1 MRLRRSDCSSPGIT
15 RVKRG
20 RGFTYRD
27 AAGRAVKDEPAL
39 ERIRELAIPPAW
51 KDVWICTDQRG
62 HLQAVGTDAAG
73 RRQYLYHEQWRAR
86 RDREK
91 FERMLD
97 FARVLPKLRRRVARD
112 LGGDGAGRERVL
124 ACAVRM
130 LDVGFFRVGG
140 ESYAE
145 ENDSYG
151 LATLRKSHATVRAD
165 KVLFRYRAKSGK
177 EQVHFITD
185 AAVREVL
192 DLLKRRRGGGED
204 LLAYREGRRW
214 RDIQSGDI
222 NDYIKEATGDDF
234 SAKDFRTWNA
244 TVLAAHFL
252 GVEASRNGGRPTKT
266 ARKRQISAAV
276 KWVAQL
282 LGNTPA
288 VCRSSYIDPRVWDRF
303 QSNWTIGGSVE
314 RIIEEPFLGRPRI
327 RAELEAA
334 VVDLLEEPRQ
344 SPAVEKLAA

>member
-1 MRLRRSDCSSPGIT
+1 VG
-15 RVKRG
+15 
-20 RGFTYRD
+20 
-27 AAGRAVKDEPAL
+27 DEQTLA
-39 ERIRELAIPPAW
+39 RIRELAIPPAW
-51 KDVWICTDQRG
+51 KDVWICADDRG

-73 RRQYLYHEQWRAR
+73 RRQYRYHEKWRER

-91 FERMLD
+91 FERMLE
-97 FARVLPKLRRRVARD
+97 FAEVLPKLRRRVARD
-112 LGGDGAGRERVL
+112 LSGDDLGRERVL

-140 ESYAE
+140 ETYAE

-151 LATLRKSHATVRAD
+151 LATLRKSHATVRGD

-177 EQVHFITD
+177 QQFQFITD
-185 AAVREVL
+185 RGVRDVL
-192 DLLKRRRGGGED
+192 ERLKGRSGGGEE
-204 LLAYREGRRW
+204 LLAYRVGRRW
-214 RDIQSGDI
+214 HDIQSTDI
-222 NDYIKEATGDDF
+222 NGYIKEIAGEDF

-252 GVEASRNGGRPTKT
+252 GVEASNNGRPGTKT
-266 ARKRQISAAV
+266 SRKRQINAAV

-303 QSNWTIGGSVE
+303 LSGWTIGGTVE
-314 RIIEEPFLGRPRI
+314 PILEEPFLGRPRI
-327 RAELEAA
+327 REQLEAA

-344 SPAVEKLAA
+344 SAAVERVAA

>member
-1 MRLRRSDCSSPGIT
+1 
-15 RVKRG
+15 VKRG
-20 RGFTYRD
+20 RGFSYRD
-27 AAGRAVKDEPAL
+27 PEGRAVSDERTL
-39 ERIRELAIPPAW
+39 ERIRALAIPPAW
-51 KDVWICTDQRG
+51 KDVWVCTDERG
-62 HLQAVGTDAAG
+62 HLQAVGTDTAG
-73 RRQYLYHEQWRAR
+73 RRQYLYHETWRER

-91 FERMLD
+91 FERMLE

-112 LGGDGAGRERVL
+112 LGGEGAGRERVL

-140 ESYAE
+140 ETYAE

-151 LATLRKSHATVRAD
+151 LATLQKAHATIRGD

-177 EQVHFITD
+177 EQFQFITD
-185 AAVREVL
+185 PAVREVL
-192 DLLKRRRGGGED
+192 DLLKRRRGGGEG
-204 LLAYREGRRW
+204 LLAYKEGRRW
-214 RDIQSGDI
+214 SDVESTDI
-222 NDYIKEATGDDF
+222 NDYIKAVAGPEF

-252 GVEASRNGGRPTKT
+252 GVEAAHNGGPGTM
-266 ARKRQISAAV
+266 ASRKRRVNAAV
-276 KWVAQL
+276 KWVAGL

-303 QSNWTIGGSVE
+303 RSGWTIGGSVE
-314 RIIEEPFLGRPRI
+314 RLMEEPFLGRPRI
-327 RAELEAA
+327 REQLEAA

>member
-1 MRLRRSDCSSPGIT
+1 M
-15 RVKRG
+15 KRG
-20 RGFTYRD
+20 RGFAYQDASSKPVRD
-27 AAGRAVKDEPAL
+27 ESTL

-51 KDVWICTDQRG
+51 KDVWICADDRG

-97 FARVLPKLRRRVARD
+97 FAEVLPKVRRRVARD
-112 LGGDGAGRERVL
+112 LRGDDASRDRVL

-140 ESYAE
+140 ETYAE
-145 ENDSYG
+145 ENDSFG
-151 LATLRKSHATVRAD
+151 LATLRKSHATISGN

-177 EQVHFITD
+177 EQFHFITD
-185 AAVREVL
+185 PAAREVL
-192 DLLKRRRGGGED
+192 DILKRRRGGGEE
-204 LLAYREGRRW
+204 LLSFREGRRW
-214 RDIQSGDI
+214 KDIQSGDI
-222 NDYIKEATGDDF
+222 NDYIKEVAGEEF

-252 GVEASRNGGRPTKT
+252 GVEAARNGKRPSKT
-266 ARKRQISAAV
+266 ARKRQMNAAV

-303 QSNWTIGGSVE
+303 QSGWTIGGSVE
-314 RIIEEPFLGRPRI
+314 RIMEEPFLGRPRI
-327 RAELEAA
+327 REELEGA

-344 SPAVEKLAA
+344 SPAVEKAAA